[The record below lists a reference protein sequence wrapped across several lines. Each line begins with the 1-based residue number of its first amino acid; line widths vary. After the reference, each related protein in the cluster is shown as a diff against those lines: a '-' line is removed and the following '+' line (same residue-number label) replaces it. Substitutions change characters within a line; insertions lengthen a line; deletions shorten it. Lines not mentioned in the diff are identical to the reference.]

1 MNPHRELIHLAAEM
15 ARGIGLPSE
24 FQEDHA
30 FCKSTPL
37 KERRRILKQA
47 ELARETAKVWAV
59 RVRAAAD
66 LLAAETV
73 DAAPEGEK

>member
-15 ARGIGLPSE
+15 ARGVGLPSE
-24 FQEDHA
+24 SPEDRG

-37 KERRRILKQA
+37 KERRRVMKEA
-47 ELARETAKVWAV
+47 ELARETAKIWAI

-66 LLAAETV
+66 LLAADKSTPRAE
-73 DAAPEGEK
+73 